1 MQSLAFLTAV
11 FYALFLWWFVT
22 GLIVVVYGRS
32 RRVTNLYFVCATV
45 VMLLAVGGVILTRQ
59 QPQQAGVYLAL
70 TCGILI
76 WAWQVTAYYLGY
88 VTGPH
93 SEKELREAFSAINGD
108 QVGLFFRFR
117 HALQASLFHEL
128 LIIGFIVLLVGIT
141 WNAANRWGLW
151 IFLALWV
158 MHSLAKLNV
167 FLGVRNFRVEFLP
180 AHLHYL
186 DSILSKRANN
196 PLLPFTVVI
205 GLVISLV
212 FFYQGIM
219 PGAIPAQTTGFVVT
233 GTMIALGVIEHLLLV
248 LPIPAILWGWGIRLL
263 PQPGLGPLTP
273 EHQDQV
279 SVRALLKRTGC
290 GRLIR

>member
-11 FYALFLWWFVT
+11 LYALFLWWFVT

-32 RRVTNLYFVCATV
+32 RWVVNLYFVCATIIMV
-45 VMLLAVGGVILTRQ
+45 LALAGLVLTRQ
-59 QPQQAGVYLAL
+59 QTQPAAVYLAL

-88 VTGPH
+88 VTGPRH
-93 SEKELREAFSAINGD
+93 IKEFLELLPAMNNS
-108 QVGLFFRFR
+108 QMGLFFRFR

-128 LIIGFIVLLVGIT
+128 LIVGFVVLLAGIL
-141 WNAANRWGLW
+141 WNAANKWGLW

-167 FLGVRNFRVEFLP
+167 FFGVRNFRIEFLP

-186 DSILSKRANN
+186 DVVLSKQKNN
-196 PLLPFTVVI
+196 LLLLLTIVV
-205 GLVISLV
+205 GLASSLV
-212 FFYQGIM
+212 FFYQGIIPGVM
-219 PGAIPAQTTGFVVT
+219 PGQAIGFLVV

-248 LPIPAILWGWGIRLL
+248 LPLPAILWGWGIRLL
-263 PQPGLGPLTP
+263 PQPKLQQIGSECETTT
-273 EHQDQV
+273 
-279 SVRALLKRTGC
+279 VRAMLKRTGC
-290 GRLIR
+290 SRLIR